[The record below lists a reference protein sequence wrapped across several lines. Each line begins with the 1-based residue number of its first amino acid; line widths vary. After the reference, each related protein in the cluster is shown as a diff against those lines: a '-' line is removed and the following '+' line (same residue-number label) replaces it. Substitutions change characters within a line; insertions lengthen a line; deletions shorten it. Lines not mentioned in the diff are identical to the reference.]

1 MYDSP
6 TKSSIKP
13 DLYSSPMRKT
23 THDYSPLKQYNAQTS
38 PRKTYGEDYKPSI
51 KTK

>member
-6 TKSSIKP
+6 TKANIKS
-13 DLYSSPMRKT
+13 DLYSSPMRRT

-38 PRKTYGEDYKPSI
+38 PRKTYGEDYKSSI
-51 KTK
+51 NKK